1 MSPWHFFVK
10 LRLGELI
17 GQRVIIYHYN
27 QSRWGLTSETHNKFW
42 IPMQCINLMLKLMF
56 LHWIACCFKCSGVVL
71 STPFRLWTVCCSC
84 VCASKFVC
92 QSQIV
97 AHAGVKDC
105 GFDIVTKK
113 RSAHV
118 SCIYPCPLTHS
129 PACSFHLQQSESLF
143 PAVTSSLHALQ
154 LHCPSSHFLARQE
167 MSRPRGVLLIGEV
180 WVDKDTPVSTTL
192 DSVFPLSLVLNGA
205 PK

>member
-1 MSPWHFFVK
+1 MK

-17 GQRVIIYHYN
+17 GQCVIIYHYN
-27 QSRWGLTSETHNKFW
+27 QSRWGLTSETRSKFW

-56 LHWIACCFKCSGVVL
+56 LHWIACCFECSGVVL
-71 STPFRLWTVCCSC
+71 STPFGCLNMTQVCTSPPKLWTVCFSC
-84 VCASKFVC
+84 LCVSKFAC

-97 AHAGVKDC
+97 AHAGVTDC
-105 GFDIVTKK
+105 GFDIVTMK

-143 PAVTSSLHALQ
+143 PAVTSSLHALR
-154 LHCPSSHFLARQE
+154 LHCPSSHFLAR
-167 MSRPRGVLLIGEV
+167 
-180 WVDKDTPVSTTL
+180 
-192 DSVFPLSLVLNGA
+192 
-205 PK
+205 